1 MQSVNLTNKFTYFFA
16 LLDVRI
22 LISSKTLHSVT
33 SEILVKFDIFDT
45 SISSV
50 KYFRISLNLAS
61 EILERTIY
69 LFFNFAT
76 LVTYKNIVF
85 IAT

>member
-45 SISSV
+45 PISSA
-50 KYFRISLNLAS
+50 KYFKISLNLGS
-61 EILERTIY
+61 KI
-69 LFFNFAT
+69 
-76 LVTYKNIVF
+76 
-85 IAT
+85 